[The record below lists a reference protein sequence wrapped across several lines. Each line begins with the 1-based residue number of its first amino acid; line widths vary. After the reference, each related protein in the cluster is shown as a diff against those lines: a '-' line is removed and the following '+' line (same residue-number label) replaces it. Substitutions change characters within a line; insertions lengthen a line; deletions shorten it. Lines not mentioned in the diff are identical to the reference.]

1 MQRLF
6 GSVALVALLAGGT
19 AQAQVAVKIGVMSDM
34 SSLYSDIG
42 GPGSALAAKMA
53 VEDYGAAQKGLKVEI
68 LSADHQNKP
77 DVGAGIVRQWY
88 DVDKVDV
95 IVDVPNS
102 GVALATSEVT
112 REKNKVFLVSGAAA
126 SDLTGPKCTPNTIHW
141 TYDTW
146 ALAHGTGSAKQHRWR
161 FAVRLGPAKGK
172 HWCSGLGPW
181 MVTTDELTDPY
192 DLVMTARVNGEEWS
206 RGYSGDLHWK
216 FEQMIEFLTEDDT
229 IYPGDIIGS
238 GTVGTGCGL
247 ELDKWVQPGDTIE
260 LEIEKIG
267 ILRNRV
273 VRP

>member
-1 MQRLF
+1 M
-6 GSVALVALLAGGT
+6 
-19 AQAQVAVKIGVMSDM
+19 K
-34 SSLYSDIG
+34 
-42 GPGSALAAKMA
+42 
-53 VEDYGAAQKGLKVEI
+53 
-68 LSADHQNKP
+68 
-77 DVGAGIVRQWY
+77 
-88 DVDKVDV
+88 
-95 IVDVPNS
+95 
-102 GVALATSEVT
+102 
-112 REKNKVFLVSGAAA
+112 
-126 SDLTGPKCTPNTIHW
+126 
-141 TYDTW
+141 
-146 ALAHGTGSAKQHRWR
+146 
-161 FAVRLGPAKGK
+161 VRLGPAKGK

-247 ELDKWVQPGDTIE
+247 ELDKWVQPGDMIE